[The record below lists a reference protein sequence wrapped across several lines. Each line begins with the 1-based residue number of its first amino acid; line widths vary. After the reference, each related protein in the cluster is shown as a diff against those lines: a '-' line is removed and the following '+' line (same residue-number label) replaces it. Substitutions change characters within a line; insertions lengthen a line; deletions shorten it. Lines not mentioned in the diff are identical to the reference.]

1 MIIRVSVSGEN
12 DVLTKCTKQNLEYI
26 INKKNSIAISLT
38 GKKGKGRKVILE
50 KKVKAEKE
58 KVGVV
63 SEVKETVKDIN
74 QIEPNK
80 PMCNNTVVVIEND
93 TMKMRNTKNATREA
107 ACTDVCCSVI

>member
-1 MIIRVSVSGEN
+1 MTFNKYLFRGA
-12 DVLTKCTKQNLEYI
+12 YI
-26 INKKNSIAISLT
+26 HSERQYAWEKGNKDPVWREKDDTDINYHRCYRHLLDKIGA
-38 GKKGKGRKVILE
+38 
-50 KKVKAEKE
+50 KE
-58 KVGVV
+58 KVGIV

-93 TMKMRNTKNATREA
+93 TMKMRTTKNATREA